1 MSGLG
6 GLDINVELNIGVV
19 AVTSF
24 DVQPGA
30 AGGSV
35 YRLSIS
41 SDATTDPNEAVPG
54 EPVKV
59 PVMGPWFLMALILSL
74 VGLAVRRSHSGR

>member
-1 MSGLG
+1 MAYARIIATNLPDGFS
-6 GLDINVELNIGVV
+6 
-19 AVTSF
+19 VTSF
-24 DVQPGA
+24 AVQPGD

-41 SDATTDPNEAVPG
+41 SDAPVDPNDAVPG

-59 PVMGPWFLMALILSL
+59 PVMGAWYLMALVLSIF
-74 VGLAVRRSHSGR
+74 VVAWRRSRPGA